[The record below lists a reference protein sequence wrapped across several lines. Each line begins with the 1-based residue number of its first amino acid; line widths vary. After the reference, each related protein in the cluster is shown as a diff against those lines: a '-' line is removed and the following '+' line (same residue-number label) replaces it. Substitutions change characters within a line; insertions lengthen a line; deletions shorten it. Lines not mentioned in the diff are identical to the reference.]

1 MIEPSVLAT
10 DDIRPVVARRDKSR
24 AVQLFVFGA
33 IVAGVALFAT
43 LEARRAS
50 ITSPRVTAPMDSA
63 GEPYISAPPPL
74 IGPAMREA
82 VEPAITPILPRPIEA
97 ATVHSSLPVGQTQRY
112 PERMPTSLP
121 ASIGAASSPPATLAG
136 GPSNGPEPS
145 YVFRNET
152 TSPRTEPSAS
162 PGKSDERVRASRFVA
177 PGTTVA
183 QGTVIQAVLETALDS
198 NQPGFAR
205 AIVSQE
211 VSSFDGT
218 RVLIPRGSKLFGDY
232 KADLGRGQN
241 RALIQW
247 RRLTRPDGAI
257 ISLDSPSADPLGRA
271 GVRGNVNSHF
281 FERFGGA
288 ILQSA
293 LDFGVQ
299 VGARKAAGDTVILA
313 LPGGVQQVNPV
324 RPEAVRPTLTVK
336 QGTSVTVFVA
346 RDLDFTDVEP

>member
-1 MIEPSVLAT
+1 MIDPSAAVT
-10 DDIRPVVARRDKSR
+10 DDIRPVVARRDSSR
-24 AVQLFVFGA
+24 AVWAFAFAAV
-33 IVAGVALFAT
+33 VAGAALFTA
-43 LEARRAS
+43 LEARRTT
-50 ITSPRVTAPMDSA
+50 ITSPRVTAPA
-63 GEPYISAPPPL
+63 QNAAEPYITAPPPL
-74 IGPAMREA
+74 IGPSARRAMD
-82 VEPAITPILPRPIEA
+82 EPMVLPILRPPPIEA
-97 ATVHSSLPVGQTQRY
+97 APADLPPPTGQTQRQRIA
-112 PERMPTSLP
+112 PRSAPADTSSSTP
-121 ASIGAASSPPATLAG
+121 SAAGMTAKPNP
-136 GPSNGPEPS
+136 PEPS
-145 YVFRNET
+145 YVFRNEG
-152 TSPRTEPSAS
+152 AS
-162 PGKSDERVRASRFVA
+162 SRPEAPGPLGKSDERVRASHFVA
-177 PGTTVA
+177 PATTVA

-205 AIVSQE
+205 AVVSQQ
-211 VSSFDGT
+211 VFSFDGT

-257 ISLDSPSADPLGRA
+257 INLDSPSADPLGRA
-271 GVRGNVNSHF
+271 GVRGKVNSHF

-313 LPGGVQQVNPV
+313 VPGGIQQISPI
-324 RPEAVRPTLTVK
+324 RSEEVRPTLTVR